1 MEKISVE
8 YGSHIPAL
16 IKVINKTSGP
26 VLELGMGLFS
36 TPYLHF
42 ACYPDRKLVSYE
54 SNKNFYDWLSPFK
67 GNFHEIKFVEDW
79 EKIDISEHWS
89 VVLVDHEPFSR
100 RKEEIKRLAKSADYI
115 VVHDTNPRLD
125 RKSRYSEIYP
135 LFKYR
140 HDFNREK
147 PYTAILSNFK
157 DLSKL
162 SI

>member
-8 YGSHIPAL
+8 YGSHLPHL
-16 IKVINKTSGP
+16 IKVINKTRGP

-42 ACYPDRKLVSYE
+42 ACYPERRLVSYE
-54 SNKNFYDWLSPFK
+54 NHKDFFDSLSPFK
-67 GNFHEIKFVEDW
+67 SNYHEIYFVTDW
-79 EKIDISEHWS
+79 DKIDISGHWS

-100 RKEEIKRLAKSADYI
+100 RKEEIKRLAKSANYI

-125 RKSRYSEIYP
+125 RKSKYSEIYP
-135 LFKYR
+135 LFKFR
-140 HDFNREK
+140 KDFNREK